1 MNLLL
6 QRFLSTL
13 STSQTDLAAFLD
25 YLRYERRYSELTCNN
40 YQRDLDQFQHW
51 LNDHKDSLDLNL
63 VTEFIVR
70 QWITQLHRQ
79 GLKSRSLQR
88 KLSSLRSF
96 YRYQIKH
103 SRLSSNP
110 AIDIRAPKENKPL
123 PQTLDIEMVSQLLD
137 IKGDDFITVRDRAIL
152 ELFYSS
158 GLRLAELAG
167 LTVKDIDAGESLLRV
182 TGKGNKTRIIPI
194 GSKALVALQ
203 EWLQHRVLVNRHGTS
218 TLFLSQQGKAISHRN
233 IQLRISHWQMKQGI
247 PQSVHPHKLRHS
259 FASHLLQS
267 SGDLRAVQE
276 FLGHSDISSTQVYTH
291 LDYQHL
297 ASVYD
302 KAHPRAKKR
311 KKD

>member
-1 MNLLL
+1 MTN
-6 QRFLSTL
+6 SD
-13 STSQTDLAAFLD
+13 DLAAFLD
-25 YLRYERRYSELTCNN
+25 YLRYERRYSTLTCDN
-40 YQRDLDQFQHW
+40 YQRDLDSFVLW
-51 LNDHKDSLDLNL
+51 LAEHKDQLDLNL

-103 SRLSSNP
+103 KRLSANP
-110 AIDIRAPKENKPL
+110 AVDVRAPKETKPL
-123 PQTLDIEMVSQLLD
+123 PQTLDIEMVHQLLD
-137 IKGDDFITVRDRAIL
+137 IQGDDFITVRDRAIL

-158 GLRLAELAG
+158 GLRLAELASLG
-167 LTVKDIDAGESLLRV
+167 VSDISTEESLLRV

-194 GSKALVALQ
+194 GSKALTAIQ
-203 EWLQHRVLVNRHGTS
+203 DWLPHRTLVNHLALDS
-218 TLFLSQQGKAISHRN
+218 VFLSKQGKAISHRN

-297 ASVYD
+297 ATVYD
-302 KAHPRAKKR
+302 KAHPRAR
-311 KKD
+311 KKK

>member
-1 MNLLL
+1 
-6 QRFLSTL
+6 
-13 STSQTDLAAFLD
+13 
-25 YLRYERRYSELTCNN
+25 
-40 YQRDLDQFQHW
+40 
-51 LNDHKDSLDLNL
+51 
-63 VTEFIVR
+63 
-70 QWITQLHRQ
+70 
-79 GLKSRSLQR
+79 
-88 KLSSLRSF
+88 
-96 YRYQIKH
+96 
-103 SRLSSNP
+103 
-110 AIDIRAPKENKPL
+110 
-123 PQTLDIEMVSQLLD
+123 MVNQLLD

-167 LTVKDIDAGESLLRV
+167 LVVGDINADESLLRV
-182 TGKGNKTRIIPI
+182 TGKGNKTRVIPV
-194 GSKALVALQ
+194 GSKALSAIQ
-203 EWLQHRVLVNRHGTS
+203 EWLHHRSLVNRRGLDA
-218 TLFLSQQGKAISHRN
+218 LFLSKQGKAISHRN

-302 KAHPRAKKR
+302 KAHPRAR
-311 KKD
+311 KKTKK

>member
-1 MNLLL
+1 MSLLL
-6 QRFLSTL
+6 LLFPNTL
-13 STSQTDLAAFLD
+13 NTNKVDLAAFLD
-25 YLRYERRYSELTCNN
+25 YLRYERRYSSLTCEN
-40 YQRDLDQFQHW
+40 YQRDLEQFQLW
-51 LNDHKDSLDLNL
+51 LTEHKDSLDLNL
-63 VTEFIVR
+63 ITEFVVR

-103 SRLSSNP
+103 KRLSSNP

-167 LTVKDIDAGESLLRV
+167 IAIADINADEALLRV
-182 TGKGNKTRIIPI
+182 TGKGNKTRVIPV
-194 GSKALVALQ
+194 GSKAMVAIQ
-203 EWLQHRVLVNRHGTS
+203 EWLQHRSLVNRLDLD
-218 TLFLSQQGKAISHRN
+218 TLFLSKQGKAISHRN

-302 KAHPRAKKR
+302 KAHPRAR
-311 KKD
+311 KKKKE

>member
-1 MNLLL
+1 MNTEADI
-6 QRFLSTL
+6 Q
-13 STSQTDLAAFLD
+13 AFLD
-25 YLRYERRYSELTCNN
+25 YLQFERRYSPHTWEN
-40 YQRDLDQFQHW
+40 YQRDLLQFSQW
-51 LNDHKDSLDLNL
+51 LTNHSDVKSLNE
-63 VTEFIVR
+63 VTEFSVR
-70 QWITQLHRQ
+70 QWISQMHRE

-88 KLSSLRSF
+88 KLSSLRS
-96 YRYQIKH
+96 YYQYQIKH
-103 SRLSSNP
+103 KHITLNP
-110 AIDIRAPKENKPL
+110 AIDVRAPRDSKPL
-123 PQTLDIEMVSQLLD
+123 PKTLDLEQVTQLLN
-137 IKGDDFITVRDRAIL
+137 IEGDDFISVRDKAII

-167 LTVKDIDAGESLLRV
+167 LQLADIDLEAALVTV

-194 GSKALVALQ
+194 GSKAIEALRNWLVHRALA
-203 EWLQHRVLVNRHGTS
+203 NRKQVDG
-218 TLFLSQQGKAISHRN
+218 LFLSRQGSAISHRN
-233 IQLRISHWQMKQGI
+233 IQLRMNHWQKKQGI
-247 PQSVHPHKLRHS
+247 TQSIHPHKLRHS

-302 KAHPRAKKR
+302 KAHPRARGK

>member
-1 MNLLL
+1 MSTNTIELAT
-6 QRFLSTL
+6 FLN
-13 STSQTDLAAFLD
+13 
-25 YLRYERRYSELTCNN
+25 YLRYERRYSPLTCDN
-40 YQRDLDQFQHW
+40 YLRDLESFQEW
-51 LNDHKDSLDLNL
+51 LAEHKDSLNLNL

-103 SRLSSNP
+103 NHLSSNP

-123 PQTLDIEMVSQLLD
+123 PQTLDIEMVNQLLD

-167 LTVKDIDAGESLLRV
+167 LVVGDINADESLLRV
-182 TGKGNKTRIIPI
+182 TGKGNKTRVIPV
-194 GSKALVALQ
+194 GSKALTAIQ
-203 EWLQHRVLVNRHGTS
+203 EWLQHRTLVNRRGLDA
-218 TLFLSQQGKAISHRN
+218 LFLSKQGKAISHRN

-302 KAHPRAKKR
+302 KAHPRAR
-311 KKD
+311 KKTKK

>member
-1 MNLLL
+1 MTN
-6 QRFLSTL
+6 SD
-13 STSQTDLAAFLD
+13 DLAAFLD
-25 YLRYERRYSELTCNN
+25 YLRYERRYSTLTCDN
-40 YQRDLDQFQHW
+40 YQRDLDSFVLW
-51 LNDHKDSLDLNL
+51 LAKHKDQLDLNL

-103 SRLSSNP
+103 KRLSANP
-110 AIDIRAPKENKPL
+110 AVDVRAPKETKPL
-123 PQTLDIEMVSQLLD
+123 PQTLDIEMVHQLLD
-137 IKGDDFITVRDRAIL
+137 IQGDDFITVRDRAIL

-158 GLRLAELAG
+158 GLRLAELAALG
-167 LTVKDIDAGESLLRV
+167 VSDISAEESLLRV

-194 GSKALVALQ
+194 GSKALAAIQ
-203 EWLQHRVLVNRHGTS
+203 DWLPHRALVNHLALDS
-218 TLFLSQQGKAISHRN
+218 VFLSKQGKAISHRN

-297 ASVYD
+297 ATVYD
-302 KAHPRAKKR
+302 KAHPRAR
-311 KKD
+311 KKK